1 MEGTVETP
9 ARLETKMLLLVELH
23 ESPLNPRKHYAEK
36 PLKDLADNI
45 ARVGILSPLIVRP
58 SNPSERLAV
67 DGYEIGAGHRRYR
80 AAKLA
85 KLQEVPCIIRAM
97 DDTAFLELL
106 TIENLQREDVH
117 ALDEGEGYRTLME
130 KAGYD
135 VDTVAAKV
143 GKSKSYVYQRL
154 KLAELIPDAKKAF
167 LADEVTAGH
176 AVLIARLQP
185 KDQTEAMKRVFDV
198 DGYGYLRRA
207 AGEGPRTPCSVR
219 ELGQWIQQS
228 IHLDLQGAPW
238 KKDDAALIP
247 AAGACTTCP
256 KRTGF
261 TPDLFPDVA
270 KKDTCTDRACFQAKA
285 AAFVA
290 GKVAE
295 AEKDGDKLVRLSS
308 DSSYGAEKKQPGV
321 LFENQ
326 YREVKPGSCPH
337 ARKGI
342 VVEGRRGNLGQQKTI
357 CADTKCTAH
366 GPKRFSSSAPN
377 PQEQARQREAAA
389 KQQRKEL
396 SRQRLHE
403 AIRAKVTAP
412 LPRPVLEFVAV
423 KYFDDIWHE
432 LRVRVMRLW
441 GWIGKGGYARSQAY
455 GKNIRERLAT
465 LTEDELARFLA
476 DLAVAHDLHV
486 GAYDNSGPDALHQM
500 AKQYKVDAAKIEA
513 TVTREL
519 AEKRKAKQAKAKK
532 QAKGKRNGKAKP
544 APEKQYPEPTCTECG
559 CTEGMACEG
568 GCAWV
573 TLDKRTNAG
582 RCSSCPRPPK
592 AKKAHK
598 PVHTSAPAKT

>member
-1 MEGTVETP
+1 MEATAETP
-9 ARLETKMLLLVELH
+9 ARLETRMLLLVELH

-36 PLKDLADNI
+36 PLKELADNI

-58 SNPSERLAV
+58 STPSGRLAV

-80 AAKLA
+80 AARLA
-85 KLQEVPCIIRAM
+85 KLQEVPCIIRAL

-106 TIENLQREDVH
+106 TVENLQREDVH

-154 KLAELIPDAKKAF
+154 KLAELIPNAKKAF

-185 KDQTEAMKRVFDV
+185 KDQAEAMKQIFDI
-198 DGYGYLRRA
+198 DGYGYQRRA
-207 AGEGPRTPCSVR
+207 RGEGPRTPCSVR
-219 ELGQWIQQS
+219 ELGGWIQQS

-238 KKDDAALIP
+238 KKDDAALVP

-261 TPDLFPDVA
+261 IPDLFPDIS

-290 GKVAE
+290 GKVAA
-295 AEKDGDKLVRLSS
+295 AEKAGEVLVPISS
-308 DSSYGAEKKQPGV
+308 EYGSSGRKKDVLYGS
-321 LFENQ
+321 Q
-326 YREVKPGSCPH
+326 YSEVKPGSCPH
-337 ARKGI
+337 ARKAI
-342 VVEGRRGNLGQQKTI
+342 IVEGRGLGQQRSI
-357 CADTKCTAH
+357 CTDAKCTVH
-366 GPKRFSSSAPN
+366 RGRSSFRDSPR
-377 PQEQARQREAAA
+377 EQARQREAAA

-396 SRQRLHE
+396 TRQRLHE

-412 LPRPVLEFVAV
+412 LPRPVLELVAV

-432 LRVRVMRLW
+432 LRVKVMRLW
-441 GWIGKGGYARSQAY
+441 GWIGKGGKAGSEAY
-455 GKNIRERLAT
+455 GKNIRERLAK

-476 DLAVAHDLHV
+476 DLAVGHDLHA
-486 GAYDNSGPDALHQM
+486 GAYDERGPDALHQM

-513 TVTREL
+513 AVTREL
-519 AEKRKAKQAKAKK
+519 AEKRKVQQAKAKK
-532 QAKGKRNGKAKP
+532 QAKKKGNGKKKP
-544 APEKQYPEPTCTECG
+544 APAKKANPDRRHIGPEYPEPTCTGCG
-559 CTEGMACEG
+559 CTKEMPCIDGDTGEACSWAKQPDKHTNG
-568 GCAWV
+568 GLCSACAP
-573 TLDKRTNAG
+573 D
-582 RCSSCPRPPK
+582 
-592 AKKAHK
+592 
-598 PVHTSAPAKT
+598 